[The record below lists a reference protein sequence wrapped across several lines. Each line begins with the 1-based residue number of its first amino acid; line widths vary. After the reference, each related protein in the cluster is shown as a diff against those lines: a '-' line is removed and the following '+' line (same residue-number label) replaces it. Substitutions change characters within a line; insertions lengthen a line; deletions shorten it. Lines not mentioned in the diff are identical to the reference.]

1 MFLTTGALNW
11 CEYVFYGS
19 FWCNMNYQPGK
30 ISLCMKSTATNLT
43 GKKVTDNTL
52 GVVAINGYNHG
63 FHNAVNLWSWPPK

>member
-1 MFLTTGALNW
+1 
-11 CEYVFYGS
+11 
-19 FWCNMNYQPGK
+19 MNYQPGK

-63 FHNAVNLWSWPPK
+63 FHNAVNLWSWLPK